1 MTNPLNFFNSPFK
14 KGDFLSDLNVG
25 GQAVIEG
32 VMIRSPKRI
41 STAVRRQSGE
51 IVVKNDDYISLTKRY
66 KILGYPV
73 IRGVVSL
80 IEMLVIGIKTLNYSA
95 DVAMEE
101 IEEKEGKKKKNP
113 EEKKGQSWILG
124 LTFVLALGLGIGIFF
139 FLPLF
144 FSNLLKLKKDALAFN
159 LVAGLIRVGMFLA
172 YVWAISLF
180 GEFKK
185 IFQYHGAE
193 HKSIY
198 AYEQGEE
205 LKIENAKKYSTKHP
219 RCGTSFIL
227 VVAIFAIL
235 FYSLSDTIYFLLVGT
250 FPSLLRRV
258 LIHFIL
264 LPLVAG
270 GAYEILKLSG
280 KTKENKLTKI
290 LIAPGL
296 WLQKITTQE
305 PSDLQLEVAIVA
317 LENAVRDEKEI
328 FKKSRK

>member
-1 MTNPLNFFNSPFK
+1 
-14 KGDFLSDLNVG
+14 LSDLNVG

-32 VMIRSPKRI
+32 VMIRSSKRI
-41 STAVRRQSGE
+41 STAVRKQSGE
-51 IVVKNDDYISLTKRY
+51 IMVKNDDYISLTKRY
-66 KILGYPV
+66 KILGCPI
-73 IRGVVSL
+73 IRGVISL
-80 IEMLVIGIKTLNYSA
+80 VEMVVIGIKTLNYSA

-101 IEEKEGKKKKNP
+101 IEGKEGKKKTTP
-113 EEKKGQSWILG
+113 EEKEGKNWLLG
-124 LTFVLALGLGIGIFF
+124 LTIVFALGLGIGIFF
-139 FLPLF
+139 FLPLWF
-144 FSNLLKLKKDALAFN
+144 TNLLKLRKDALAFN

-172 YVWAISLF
+172 YVWVISLF

-198 AYEQGEE
+198 VYEQGEE
-205 LKIENAKKYSTKHP
+205 LNLENAKKYSTKHP

-235 FYSLSDTIYFLLVGT
+235 FYSLSDTVYFLLVGT
-250 FPSLLRRV
+250 FPALLRRI

-280 KTKENKLTKI
+280 KTRENKVTKI

-296 WLQKITTQE
+296 WLQKITTKE
-305 PSDLQLEVAIVA
+305 PSDLQLEVALVA
-317 LENAVRDEKEI
+317 LKNAVGEEKE
-328 FKKSRK
+328 S